1 MELVV
6 KNPGYARFRAC
17 GLYEGIR
24 SEERIGSQSPHA
36 GSVRTQGRLI
46 LHAQDLLKL
55 IGVAIVVIG
64 IALRLRTTLAVVIA
78 ALATGLVAGLPLFS
92 HEGVFQHLHFL
103 TEPGQTGII
112 NTLGHAFAD
121 NRLMTLF
128 IITLPAVGLS
138 ERFGLQE
145 QSAALIR
152 RIRAATVG
160 RLQIV
165 YQLFRVLH
173 GAIGIRLN
181 GHPSF
186 VRPLVF
192 PMSVGAARAIGS
204 VTRAVASDLSREK
217 PVASDSLATAR
228 GTDPPAQSLETI
240 KAANAAAENYGNF
253 YGQNLS
259 PVQAGILLVYG
270 VMQGLGFTVGVWS
283 LVKYTIPVVV
293 ASIVFGIVQFQWL
306 DRQLIKKVEARR

>member
-1 MELVV
+1 M
-6 KNPGYARFRAC
+6 
-17 GLYEGIR
+17 
-24 SEERIGSQSPHA
+24 
-36 GSVRTQGRLI
+36 
-46 LHAQDLLKL
+46 HAQDLLKL
-55 IGVAIVVIG
+55 MGVVIIVVG
-64 IALRLRTTLAVVIA
+64 IALKLRTTLVVVVA

-92 HEGVFQHLHFL
+92 HEGFFQQVPYL
-103 TEPGQTGII
+103 TKPGQAGII
-112 NTLGHAFAD
+112 NTLGKAFAD

-128 IITLPAVGLS
+128 ILTLPAIGLA

-145 QSAALIR
+145 QSAALIQ

-165 YQLFRVLH
+165 YQLFRILH

-186 VRPLVF
+186 VRPLIF
-192 PMSVGAARAIGS
+192 PMSLGAAQAKANGGEVEEQS
-204 VTRAVASDLSREK
+204 VEK
-217 PVASDSLATAR
+217 
-228 GTDPPAQSLETI
+228 I

-270 VMQGLGFTVGVWS
+270 VMQGLGFAVGVWD
-283 LVKYTIPVVV
+283 LVLYTIPVVV
-293 ASIVFGIVQFQWL
+293 ASVILGFIQFTWL
-306 DRQLIKKVEARR
+306 DRVLNREWKIKPEVMR